1 MDRVLHYERSD
12 QSILER
18 FDGDHYNSHVFELV
32 FTETARRQYS
42 RLNPRLRK
50 QVDRGMERIAANPRA
65 GKPLGGSL
73 KGIWS
78 ERVATFRI
86 LYKILEE
93 RIEVLV
99 LVIEHRKSVY
109 GGH

>member
-1 MDRVLHYERSD
+1 VTIIMVTVYTL
-12 QSILER
+12 I
-18 FDGDHYNSHVFELV
+18 
-32 FTETARRQYS
+32 FTDTARRQYE

-50 QVDRGMERIAANPRA
+50 QVDRGLHRIVLDPTA
-65 GKPLGGSL
+65 GKPLREEL

-86 LYKILEE
+86 LYKIMDNT
-93 RIEVLV
+93 IEVLI
-99 LVIEHRKSVY
+99 LVIEHRKTLY

>member
-1 MDRVLHYERSD
+1 MVS
-12 QSILER
+12 
-18 FDGDHYNSHVFELV
+18 VFELV
-32 FTETARRQYS
+32 FTATAKRQYE
-42 RLNPRLRK
+42 RLNPRLRR
-50 QVDRGMERIAANPRA
+50 QVDRGLERIAVDPRG
-65 GKPLGGSL
+65 GKPLGGNL

-86 LYKILEE
+86 LYKIFEE

>member
-1 MDRVLHYERSD
+1 VARWSLKDS
-12 QSILER
+12 
-18 FDGDHYNSHVFELV
+18 
-32 FTETARRQYS
+32 TETARRQYD

-50 QVDRGMERIAANPRA
+50 QVDRGLERIASDPRE
-65 GKPLGGSL
+65 GKPLGGNL

-86 LYKILEE
+86 LYKIFSG

-99 LVIEHRKSVY
+99 LIIEHRKSVY
-109 GGH
+109 GGP

>member
-1 MDRVLHYERSD
+1 LTAF
-12 QSILER
+12 LETIIIVT
-18 FDGDHYNSHVFELV
+18 VFELV
-32 FTETARRQYS
+32 FTETAQRQYD

-50 QVDRGMERIAANPRA
+50 QVDRGLERVASNPRG
-65 GKPLGGSL
+65 GKALGGSL

-86 LYKILEE
+86 LYKIFDD

-109 GGH
+109 GEH

>member
-1 MDRVLHYERSD
+1 MVTVL
-12 QSILER
+12 
-18 FDGDHYNSHVFELV
+18 ELV
-32 FTETARRQYS
+32 FTQTAQRQYD

-50 QVDRGMERIAANPRA
+50 QVDRGLERVAHNPRG

-73 KGIWS
+73 KGIWL

-86 LYKILEE
+86 LYKIFDE

-99 LVIEHRKSVY
+99 LVIEHRKSVH
-109 GGH
+109 GSH

>member
-1 MDRVLHYERSD
+1 MAIETIIMVT
-12 QSILER
+12 
-18 FDGDHYNSHVFELV
+18 VFELV
-32 FTETARRQYS
+32 FTETAQRQYD
-42 RLNPRLRK
+42 RLNPRLKK
-50 QVDRGMERIAANPRA
+50 QVDRGLARIAANPRG
-65 GKPLGGSL
+65 GKALGGRL

-86 LYKILEE
+86 LYKIFDT
-93 RIEVLV
+93 RIEVMV

>member
-1 MDRVLHYERSD
+1 MVTMYEL
-12 QSILER
+12 I
-18 FDGDHYNSHVFELV
+18 
-32 FTETARRQYS
+32 FTETAQRQYDQ
-42 RLNPRLRK
+42 LNPRLRK
-50 QVDRGMERIAANPRA
+50 QVDRGLERIGNNPKR
-65 GKPLGGSL
+65 GKALGGDL

-86 LYKILEE
+86 LYKIFDET
-93 RIEVLV
+93 IEVLV

>member
-1 MDRVLHYERSD
+1 MVSM
-12 QSILER
+12 
-18 FDGDHYNSHVFELV
+18 FELV
-32 FTETARRQYS
+32 FTQTAQRQYD

-50 QVDRGMERIAANPRA
+50 QVDRGLERIGANPRE
-65 GKPLGGSL
+65 GKALGGSL

-86 LYKILEE
+86 LYKIFDE
-93 RIEVLV
+93 RIEILI
-99 LVIEHRKSVY
+99 LVIEHRKSVH

>member
-1 MDRVLHYERSD
+1 MVTVYR
-12 QSILER
+12 
-18 FDGDHYNSHVFELV
+18 LV
-32 FTETARRQYS
+32 FTDTAKRQYES
-42 RLNPRLRK
+42 LNPRLRQ
-50 QVDRGMERIAANPRA
+50 QVDRGLERIASNPKI
-65 GKPLGGSL
+65 GKPLRREL
-73 KGIWS
+73 RGIWS

-86 LYKILEE
+86 LYKVFEE

>member
-1 MDRVLHYERSD
+1 MVT
-12 QSILER
+12 
-18 FDGDHYNSHVFELV
+18 VFELI
-32 FTETARRQYS
+32 FTETAQRQYEQ
-42 RLNPRLRK
+42 LNPRLK
-50 QVDRGMERIAANPRA
+50 SQVDRGLERIAVNPRK
-65 GKPLGGSL
+65 GKSLTGDL

-86 LYKILEE
+86 LYKIYDNTV
-93 RIEVLV
+93 EVLI

>member
-1 MDRVLHYERSD
+1 MVT
-12 QSILER
+12 
-18 FDGDHYNSHVFELV
+18 VFELV
-32 FTETARRQYS
+32 FTETAQRQYEQ
-42 RLNPRLRK
+42 LNPRLKK
-50 QVDRGMERIAANPRA
+50 QVDRGLERIAANPRG
-65 GKPLGGSL
+65 GKALGGNL

-86 LYKILEE
+86 LYKIFDE

>member
-1 MDRVLHYERSD
+1 MVTV
-12 QSILER
+12 
-18 FDGDHYNSHVFELV
+18 FDLI
-32 FTETARRQYS
+32 FTQTAQRQYDQ
-42 RLNPRLRK
+42 LNPRLRR
-50 QVDRGMERIAANPRA
+50 QVDRGLERVAANPRE

-86 LYKILEE
+86 LYKIFND

-99 LVIEHRKSVY
+99 LVIEHRKSIH
-109 GGH
+109 GAH

>member
-1 MDRVLHYERSD
+1 MTKAKYCRAPPSALTALSETIIMVT
-12 QSILER
+12 
-18 FDGDHYNSHVFELV
+18 VFELV
-32 FTETARRQYS
+32 FTRTAQKQYD

-50 QVDRGMERIAANPRA
+50 QVDRGLDRIAANPRG
-65 GKPLGGSL
+65 GKSLGGSL

-86 LYKILEE
+86 LYKILDE

-99 LVIEHRKSVY
+99 LVIEHRKSVH

>member
-1 MDRVLHYERSD
+1 MRPAKKTVCKTIDPFSETIIMVTMLD
-12 QSILER
+12 L
-18 FDGDHYNSHVFELV
+18 L
-32 FTETARRQYS
+32 FTKTAKKQYS
-42 RLNPRLRK
+42 RSNARLQRQIDSGLERVADNPR
-50 QVDRGMERIAANPRA
+50 I

-86 LYKILEE
+86 LYKILDE
-93 RIEVLV
+93 RIEVLA